1 MIKVLFV
8 CHGNICR
15 SPMAEFVMKEIVRQ
29 GGDAERFEIA
39 SCAVSREEIG
49 NDVHSGTRRKLL
61 EMGVPF
67 ERRAAVQ
74 LTHAD
79 YAHWDWIIA
88 MDTANVRGIERIT
101 GGDPAGKIRLLL
113 EFAGSGEALPTHGT
127 PAISTRPTATFSAAA
142 RRCMPCSRKSEI
154 FLKSLLTLQRG
165 VL

>member
-1 MIKVLFV
+1 M
-8 CHGNICR
+8 
-15 SPMAEFVMKEIVRQ
+15 
-29 GGDAERFEIA
+29 
-39 SCAVSREEIG
+39 
-49 NDVHSGTRRKLL
+49 HSGTRRKLL

-113 EFAGSGEALPTHGT
+113 EFAGERRSIADPWYTGDFDATYHDVLRGCKALY
-127 PAISTRPTATFSAAA
+127 AV
-142 RRCMPCSRKSEI
+142 
-154 FLKSLLTLQRG
+154 LKKE
-165 VL
+165 